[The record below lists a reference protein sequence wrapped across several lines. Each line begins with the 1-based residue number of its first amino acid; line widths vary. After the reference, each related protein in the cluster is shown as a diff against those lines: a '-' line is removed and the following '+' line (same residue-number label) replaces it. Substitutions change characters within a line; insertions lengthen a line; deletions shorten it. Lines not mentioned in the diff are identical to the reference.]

1 MEKRDLYDENKK
13 LTGLSIYKDEEI
25 PKNNYILIV
34 VLISQN
40 EENKFL
46 IQKRSKIKDGL
57 WAFTGGHPKSG
68 ESSLEGIYDEVK
80 EELGIIINKPILF
93 KEAKGSNTFCDLY
106 YLKQNI
112 DLNQIKLEDGEVEE
126 VKYAS
131 TEEIEELYKQNQFK
145 KGHYKMFKDCLEYLK
160 TK

>member
-1 MEKRDLYDENKK
+1 MEKRDLYDGNKK

-57 WAFTGGHPKSG
+57 WAFTGGHPK
-68 ESSLEGIYDEVK
+68 
-80 EELGIIINKPILF
+80 
-93 KEAKGSNTFCDLY
+93 
-106 YLKQNI
+106 
-112 DLNQIKLEDGEVEE
+112 
-126 VKYAS
+126 
-131 TEEIEELYKQNQFK
+131 
-145 KGHYKMFKDCLEYLK
+145 
-160 TK
+160 

>member
-1 MEKRDLYDENKK
+1 M
-13 LTGLSIYKDEEI
+13 
-25 PKNNYILIV
+25 
-34 VLISQN
+34 
-40 EENKFL
+40 
-46 IQKRSKIKDGL
+46 
-57 WAFTGGHPKSG
+57 
-68 ESSLEGIYDEVK
+68 EGIYKEVK

-93 KEAKGSNTFCDLY
+93 KEAKGPNTFCDLY

-131 TEEIEELYKQNQFK
+131 TEEIEELYKKNQFK

>member
-1 MEKRDLYDENKK
+1 MEKRDLYDGNKK

-68 ESSLEGIYDEVK
+68 ESSLEGIYTEVK
-80 EELGIIINKPILF
+80 E
-93 KEAKGSNTFCDLY
+93 
-106 YLKQNI
+106 
-112 DLNQIKLEDGEVEE
+112 
-126 VKYAS
+126 
-131 TEEIEELYKQNQFK
+131 
-145 KGHYKMFKDCLEYLK
+145 
-160 TK
+160 

>member
-1 MEKRDLYDENKK
+1 MEKRDLYDGNKK

-57 WAFTGGHPKSG
+57 WAFTGGHPKIRRKQFG
-68 ESSLEGIYDEVK
+68 RNIYRSK
-80 EELGIIINKPILF
+80 RRIRN
-93 KEAKGSNTFCDLY
+93 N
-106 YLKQNI
+106 
-112 DLNQIKLEDGEVEE
+112 
-126 VKYAS
+126 
-131 TEEIEELYKQNQFK
+131 YK
-145 KGHYKMFKDCLEYLK
+145 
-160 TK
+160 